1 MMFSNNTSNGD
12 VVSENDTM
20 MLHNEDNYREI
31 SDLLSTIIEQND
43 KNNYEQVFD
52 TLIQQN
58 ESIVE
63 QLRLVSNSILNVST
77 QNNSEMK
84 KIISAMDTIEKFLP
98 LINTLKGERGERGEK
113 GDRGEKGEPGVN
125 GKDGKTP
132 VAGVDFPLPKNG
144 KDASVDYELILETIK
159 KIIPKPKDG
168 KDGKDGSPDTGK
180 DIVRKLTS
188 LEGKDKLSYDDL
200 KDTPNLEYLVRT
212 FSARD
217 YDFIELKDTPS
228 SYAGSAGKIVRVNSS
243 GTGLEF
249 VTSSSSYTLVENE
262 HPPESA
268 DDSRVNFTFL
278 HTPIANSEKVFVG
291 PGRMTVT
298 AGDYT
303 IAGTTITF
311 TTPPPTGVVITFDYR
326 Y

>member
-1 MMFSNNTSNGD
+1 
-12 VVSENDTM
+12 
-20 MLHNEDNYREI
+20 
-31 SDLLSTIIEQND
+31 
-43 KNNYEQVFD
+43 
-52 TLIQQN
+52 
-58 ESIVE
+58 
-63 QLRLVSNSILNVST
+63 
-77 QNNSEMK
+77 
-84 KIISAMDTIEKFLP
+84 
-98 LINTLKGERGERGEK
+98 
-113 GDRGEKGEPGVN
+113 
-125 GKDGKTP
+125 
-132 VAGVDFPLPKNG
+132 
-144 KDASVDYELILETIK
+144 
-159 KIIPKPKDG
+159 
-168 KDGKDGSPDTGK
+168 
-180 DIVRKLTS
+180 

-200 KDTPNLEYLVRT
+200 KDTPNLEYLIRT

-249 VTSSSSYTLVENE
+249 VTISSSYTLVENE